1 MWDIMWYFGA
11 RALKSRTR
19 AEPLS
24 VTAGVLSV
32 PAPLVHRF
40 SGLQNGNHADNN
52 DNTIA
57 CIIFYHLENNSRRHH
72 NISNLI
78 DSES

>member
-1 MWDIMWYFGA
+1 M
-11 RALKSRTR
+11 
-19 AEPLS
+19 PLS

-40 SGLQNGNHADNN
+40 SGLQNGNHADNMI
-52 DNTIA
+52 T
-57 CIIFYHLENNSRRHH
+57 CIIFYYLENNSRRHH